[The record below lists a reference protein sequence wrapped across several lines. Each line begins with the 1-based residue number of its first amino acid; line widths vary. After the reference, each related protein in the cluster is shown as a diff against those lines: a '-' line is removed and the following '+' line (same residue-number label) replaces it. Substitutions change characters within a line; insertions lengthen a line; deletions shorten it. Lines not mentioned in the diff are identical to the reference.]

1 MWFLE
6 SRGGLSENGFIGGAK
21 TDTLPDGWP
30 FSKAQS
36 KEGTTV
42 TAVQPV
48 SIADLACGP
57 GHPLLWILGPCVI
70 ESHDL
75 TLQIADTLKQMAERL
90 HVPLIFKSSFDKA
103 NRTSGKSFRGPGLYE
118 GLKTLDAVKRKTG
131 LPVTTDIHERDQAS
145 ALAQVCDLIQVP
157 AFLARQT
164 DLIQDAGRTGV
175 AINVKKGQYMA
186 PWDMRHVVN
195 KMNEVGNRR
204 LLLTERGATF
214 GYGNLVS
221 DMRSIPWMQ
230 DLGCPVIFDATH
242 SVQMPGGLGDKT
254 GGDRRLVPY
263 LARAAVAAGC
273 DGVFMETH
281 PRPDE
286 ALSDGPNM
294 VALDKL
300 PALVQCCLR
309 IRAAVE
315 RPE

>member
-6 SRGGLSENGFIGGAK
+6 SLGGLSKNDFIGGAK
-21 TDTLPDGWP
+21 ADTLPEEWP
-30 FSKAQS
+30 FLKAQS

-48 SIADLACGP
+48 SIANLACGP
-57 GHPLLWILGPCVI
+57 GRPLLWILGPCVI

-75 TLQIADTLKQMAERL
+75 TLQIADVLKQMAERL
-90 HVPLIFKSSFDKA
+90 HVPLIFKASFDKA
-103 NRTSGKSFRGPGLYE
+103 NRTSGKSFRGPGLHE

-175 AINVKKGQYMA
+175 AINVKKGQFMA
-186 PWDMRHVVN
+186 PWDMRHVVS